1 MANQYINKVAYGLSE
16 PLPNMAPRPIQAK
29 RAPTTRDTGYLPG
42 TLWVNLS
49 TSLVYVLAL
58 VANNSA
64 TWQLIESSGGAGVF
78 SSLTVTPGPI
88 SLTGTTTI
96 NTSGSAV
103 TTIGTGG
110 TGAVNIGNA
119 TGNTAVTGALAATTT
134 ITAGTGL
141 IATTGGITA
150 TGTSNINTSGS
161 AVTTIGTGG
170 TGAVNIG
177 NATGNTA
184 VTGALVAS
192 TALRGAT
199 VYASGDLGG
208 VAANTS
214 LSNVDVPVAGG
225 SGAFTITSA
234 TGAGTATNAGFIK
247 MYVGTTPI
255 FIPYYTVTA

>member
-1 MANQYINKVAYGLSE
+1 MANQYINRVAYGLSE
-16 PLPNMAPRPIQAK
+16 PLINEAPRPIKANRQ
-29 RAPTTRDTGYLPG
+29 PTTADTGYLVG
-42 TLWVNLS
+42 QLWIYS
-49 TSLVYVLAL
+49 AAQSAYILVL

-64 TWQLIESSGGAGVF
+64 VWQLLEASGGAGVF
-78 SSLTVTPGPI
+78 SSLVVVGPTTLQGTV
-88 SLTGTTTI
+88 LI
-96 NTSGSAV
+96 NTSGSGV

-119 TGNTAVTGALAATTT
+119 TGNTAVTGSMVVSGSV
-134 ITAGTGL
+134 TAGTGL

-150 TGTSNINTSGS
+150 TGTSNINISGA
-161 AVTTIGTGG
+161 AVTTINTGG
-170 TGAVNIG
+170 TGALNLG

-192 TALRGAT
+192 GALRGAT

-208 VAANTS
+208 VASNNA
-214 LSNVDVPVAGG
+214 LSNVSVPVAGG

-247 MYVGTTPI
+247 MYVGATAV
-255 FIPYYTVTA
+255 FIPYYLVTA